1 MVVCLRTSID
11 LHDGFALVI
20 QRPRFSIHI
29 NGLIQFDQLRL
40 GPWILL
46 DQSPFHRT
54 SKVLLVVLGKHTLC
68 LSEFRS
74 SEREPGIFVLLHF
87 LQLNGEDHP
96 CGEVSHMRTPQG
108 SSFRSGIGIF
118 ALRVVPSPCV
128 CASRRAGTFALC
140 CWDPRVSQSRP
151 ASASNGTSQ
160 LRVSFPR
167 IRLALFR
174 SISIPLTILASDAA
188 AVMAV
193 PTLGTSASVG
203 LLSSDSSLHACVLVS
218 TERLRLLRSSLEP
231 TRSFLPSFSPFLF
244 ATRAQHVQFA
254 TRFLPAFRGPLLVT
268 PRSACTPNE
277 QIHPFR
283 TPPFARTILPNGLP
297 PQQLHP
303 RRKPRDG
310 DNPSM
315 RGKQD
320 PLLSERYRKSCSF

>member
-203 LLSSDSSLHACVLVS
+203 LLSSDSSLHGCVLVS

-231 TRSFLPSFSPFLF
+231 TRSFFPSFSPLLF

-268 PRSACTPNE
+268 PRTTCTPNE

-283 TPPFARTILPNGLP
+283 NPRLPRQSCRTGL
-297 PQQLHP
+297 Q
-303 RRKPRDG
+303 
-310 DNPSM
+310 PSSCTLAETQETGTT
-315 RGKQD
+315 RPCVEKGS
-320 PLLSERYRKSCSF
+320 PLVRAVP